1 MKDLQTLLST
11 LDRDARG
18 GKLLPTPQLVEA
30 CYASRP
36 LNGHDL
42 HVLVQCLI
50 ECSEQVYEYY
60 RPLIDLF
67 REEIR
72 HTAPDEETIRLALAL
87 GILDDEEMEG

>member
-1 MKDLQTLLST
+1 MKDLQTLLSM
-11 LDRDARG
+11 LDRDVRA
-18 GKLLPTPQLVEA
+18 GKFLPTAQLTEEFTS
-30 CYASRP
+30 SRP
-36 LNGHDL
+36 LNSHDL

-72 HTAPDEETIRLALAL
+72 HTSPDEETIGLAIAL
-87 GILDDEEMEG
+87 GILDDEDWEG